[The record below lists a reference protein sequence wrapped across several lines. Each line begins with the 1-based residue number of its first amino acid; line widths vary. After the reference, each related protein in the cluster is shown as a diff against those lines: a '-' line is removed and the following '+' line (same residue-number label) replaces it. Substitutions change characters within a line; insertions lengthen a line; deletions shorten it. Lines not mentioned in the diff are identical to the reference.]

1 MVILIAMKY
10 YRPVFT
16 LAAVTLCGAC
26 SLETKALSYSAADNG
41 LSFPAGGTFTP
52 TGGSFSFKTVAGFT
66 GLGVSS
72 LTAGEI
78 DIGESISITFTSQQ
92 VFNQLTLGFL
102 FDGPEFGDLKEIAA
116 VRINGTTEYKLT
128 AMGAT
133 TASWTGSGSVL
144 NLSPATDGGAG
155 VWSVTNPFGDI
166 AIKKLELY
174 PLSSNP
180 GGNESDFSLISL
192 NTRNVP
198 EGGSTLGL
206 FGLALSALAI
216 YQKRAKL
223 ARATI

>member
-1 MVILIAMKY
+1 MKY
-10 YRPVFT
+10 CRPVFT
-16 LAAVTLCGAC
+16 VAAFILCGAC
-26 SLETKALSYSAADNG
+26 SLETKALSYSAAANG
-41 LSFPAGGTFTP
+41 LSFPAGATFTP
-52 TGGSFSFKTVAGFT
+52 TGGSLSFKTVAGFT

-78 DIGESISITFTSQQ
+78 DIGESISISFTGQPQ

-133 TASWTGSGSVL
+133 SASWTGSGSVL
-144 NLSPATDGGAG
+144 NLSPATDAGAG
-155 VWSVTNPFGDI
+155 VWSITNPFGDT

-216 YQKRAKL
+216 YQKRAKP

>member
-1 MVILIAMKY
+1 MKY
-10 YRPVFT
+10 YPPVFT
-16 LAAVTLCGAC
+16 VAAVIVCGAC
-26 SLETKALSYSAADNG
+26 SLETKALSYSAAANG
-41 LSFPAGGTFTP
+41 LSFPAGATFTP

-78 DIGESISITFTSQQ
+78 DIGESISITFTGQQ

-133 TASWTGSGSVL
+133 SASWTGSGSVL
-144 NLSPATDGGAG
+144 NMSPATDAGAG
-155 VWSVTNPFGDI
+155 VWSITNPFGDT

-216 YQKRAKL
+216 YQKRAKS